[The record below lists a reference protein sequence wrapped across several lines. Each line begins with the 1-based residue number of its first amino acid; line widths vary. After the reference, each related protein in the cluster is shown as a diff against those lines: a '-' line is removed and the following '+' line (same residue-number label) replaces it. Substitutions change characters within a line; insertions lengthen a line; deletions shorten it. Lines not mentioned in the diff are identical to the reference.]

1 MGAWNDSDNGY
12 IVFIDFQ
19 NDLDYIDFRE
29 LDETTQSEQNRWIA
43 KLQHAEAAQYMFS
56 CGSNNLAVDKNRGQI
71 SYELLGS
78 MKEYW
83 RQTENVYVKG
93 HPKSNTDDKNRE

>member
-1 MGAWNDSDNGY
+1 MLDYHRNLTLLKSDFDNGKRFTISIPPY
-12 IVFIDFQ
+12 PSAILKYRVEYVED
-19 NDLDYIDFRE
+19 
-29 LDETTQSEQNRWIA
+29 
-43 KLQHAEAAQYMFS
+43 MFS
-56 CGSNNLAVDKNRGQI
+56 CGSNNLVVDKNRGQI

-93 HPKSNTDDKNRE
+93 HPKSNTDDKNRK